1 MLLTPH
7 TFVGIAIAGVIPN
20 PFIAVP
26 LAFGMHFVGDMIP
39 HWDFYSNTKREDRL
53 TGWRPIAVMGD
64 LAVAVALGV
73 VATTYAL
80 WVKNDSALALNIFL
94 CGIASSLPDAIIG
107 LRIFANKEPGILKLM
122 NNVQRKIQ
130 FQAPLPWGVL
140 TQLLIVV
147 ASSLLILNSIKS
159 V

>member
-64 LAVAVALGV
+64 LEVAVALDV
-73 VATTYAL
+73 VAQPQAL
-80 WVKNDSALALNIFL
+80 
-94 CGIASSLPDAIIG
+94 
-107 LRIFANKEPGILKLM
+107 
-122 NNVQRKIQ
+122 
-130 FQAPLPWGVL
+130 
-140 TQLLIVV
+140 
-147 ASSLLILNSIKS
+147 
-159 V
+159 